1 MAILG
6 TGTAYMVRHDCKA
19 RAIGGWGFQVGD
31 QGSGARIGRD
41 LLEQTLLAHDGIRPA
56 SPLTREMMAVFRDNP
71 EDVVEFTTNAK
82 PGDFGGF
89 APKVFEHA
97 AKGDAVATWIV
108 EKAVA
113 DVEAALAALDLA
125 DDAPLCLLG
134 GLAPL
139 YAPRLSARYQPLL
152 HEPLGDALSGAV
164 QMAVRAFTKPREAA
178 NG

>member
-6 TGTAYMVRHDCKA
+6 TGTAYMARKDGTS

-41 LLEQTLLAHDGIRPA
+41 LLEQTLLAHDGVRAA
-56 SPLTREMMAVFRDNP
+56 SPLTDAMMAIFRNNP

-97 AKGDAVATWIV
+97 EKGDAVANWIV
-108 EKAVA
+108 DKAVS
-113 DVEAALAALDLA
+113 DVEASLGALGLS

-139 YAPRLSARYQPLL
+139 YAPRLSPRYQALLKPPLD
-152 HEPLGDALSGAV
+152 DALGGAV
-164 QMAVRAFTKPREAA
+164 QMAVRLFARHAEAA
-178 NG
+178 R